1 MPDPK
6 KRTALDVL
14 SDLNTIRGGKMP
26 DGSSV
31 EERKK
36 REAAKNP
43 PPPPKPEE
51 KSYFR
56 RAVDYL
62 TGDGK

>member
-6 KRTALDVL
+6 KRTSLDVL
-14 SDLNTIRGGKMP
+14 ADLNTIRKGKMP

-31 EERKK
+31 DERKK
-36 REAAKNP
+36 REA
-43 PPPPKPEE
+43 PKPAAPAPE
-51 KSYFR
+51 KSYYR

-62 TGDGK
+62 FGESK